1 MSASLFAK
9 GKDQGFLHLEEIRA
23 AFPNA
28 EDIALHHQGGSTGYA
43 GRDARVTDQTPGVVQ
58 PDQAFAWN
66 PSITGTK
73 VEDTVVAGD
82 GGVEVLTADPQWPV
96 DEETGLAGMLVR

>member
-28 EDIALHHQGGSTGYA
+28 EDDVSSLDEFYSSLFENGIEVVDHEPEKKALSN
-43 GRDARVTDQTPGVVQ
+43 TPVVG
-58 PDQAFAWN
+58 
-66 PSITGTK
+66 I
-73 VEDTVVAGD
+73 
-82 GGVEVLTADPQWPV
+82 
-96 DEETGLAGMLVR
+96 

>member
-28 EDIALHHQGGSTGYA
+28 EDDVSSLDEFYSSLFENGIE
-43 GRDARVTDQTPGVVQ
+43 VVDQHVAKHPPSDVV
-58 PDQAFAWN
+58 PF
-66 PSITGTK
+66 PPRI
-73 VEDTVVAGD
+73 VADD
-82 GGVEVLTADPQWPV
+82 GGAEVLTADPQWPV